1 MGRATRQET
10 ERQQEAR
17 PLPLPEA
24 KGSLKAFYAGA
35 RMASPVGGFLEVLRV
50 HPSDDG
56 SAKVI
61 LECSTSSLRFEM
73 PIKKAT
79 RTERAKIKQSLSEGA
94 DPDCP
99 RHGEGHRL
107 TRAGNSLYCGA
118 CGIPFGKAE

>member
-1 MGRATRQET
+1 MGRATRQEK
-10 ERQQEAR
+10 EQEAA
-17 PLPLPEA
+17 PLPLPDP
-24 KGSLKAFYAGA
+24 KRSLKAFLAGV

-50 HPSDDG
+50 QPSDDG

-61 LECSTSSLRFEM
+61 LECSTSSIRFEM

-79 RTERAKIKQSLSEGA
+79 RTERAKVKQSLSVGE
-94 DPDCP
+94 DPNCP

-107 TRAGNSLYCGA
+107 TRAGLSLYCGA